1 MQPRREASN
10 FVELDF
16 VPIPQSPNCHPGP
29 QAAVFRSLAE
39 GSAFDFGIC
48 VYFFFAAGAGAR
60 AVFSSVAAFS
70 RSVIAEA
77 LNS

>member
-16 VPIPQSPNCHPGP
+16 VPIPQSPTVIPAP
-29 QAAVFRSLAE
+29 RTRP
-39 GSAFDFGIC
+39 SADWRRDLLFDFGIC
-48 VYFFFAAGAGAR
+48 VYFFFAAGAGAG